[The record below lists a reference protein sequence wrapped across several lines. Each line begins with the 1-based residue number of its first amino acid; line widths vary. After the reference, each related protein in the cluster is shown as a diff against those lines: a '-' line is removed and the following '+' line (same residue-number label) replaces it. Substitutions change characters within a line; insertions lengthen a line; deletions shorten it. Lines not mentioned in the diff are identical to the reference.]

1 MKKRIIVL
9 ALVMLFGF
17 FLASCEKTPEV
28 PTLTSIVISGATDAT
43 LVFEAEFNI
52 LTGVTALGNDGV
64 DYTADITYV
73 TTSTVLAG
81 DVLDTTKTGAHA
93 IRYEVSVSGIVA
105 QTWRYITVNPPQAV
119 EGEMLVNPDFANGT
133 AGWDDPS
140 VVYNGDGSSMTLS
153 VEDGALKAEV
163 VAGSNVW
170 TPRFGQMNVPFEQ
183 DTTYEIS
190 FDAKANVAKTIN
202 LQVGELLSSSPWF
215 TDFKPSQTE
224 HRLITTEWAT
234 YSYKFTMTL
243 DNQRGGVLFELGAIA
258 GVAVNA
264 TVWFDNITIEE
275 STPDVDILAPVFS
288 GVLET
293 VNVLVDGTYDPAAG
307 VTAFDLTD
315 GDVTDDIVITIVDGD
330 GLDVL
335 AVDTSAEG
343 TYVVTYTVEDSLGN
357 SATATTTVNVVGLIF
372 SETNLVANPSFEA
385 ALDETTPEW
394 GLWSQNW
401 GAIPV
406 VVQTLD
412 IVAGTL
418 ALDITGGG
426 DAAWAVQLFQEG
438 YLTLETGKTYRLQF
452 NASAS
457 VARSVSVAIGYG
469 DPWVEF
475 GRSNGIAI
483 TTEEATYEY
492 LFTVN
497 QATHDV
503 KLVFELGSQ
512 TGFADGVVTLYNVV
526 LNELDADPI
535 IMNGDFSDTGWTLW
549 TQNWGAAPTVT
560 QGIVTGQYEMTTD
573 LGGDAGW
580 AIQFN
585 QNDIALENGKTY
597 TFSFDAKASVARDLN
612 VAIFVPAVYTSYF
625 RQDAIMLT
633 TEIVTYSYEFT
644 VTEANHDA
652 LLLSFEMGATASFVA
667 GTVTLD
673 NISLKETVAE
683 APEII
688 VNGTADQ
695 VLYHNFYQEANGTM
709 AYSTD
714 GVIFTIDTIGG
725 AAYVPHYYY
734 LIDALLAGDYTFK
747 ITMKSSVA
755 RDFRFNAILPDAGY
769 ASLLPDTKY
778 DFSLNADETTTITV
792 NFTVEAM
799 LTNVKIELDF
809 GTLGDPLVS
818 LPGTF
823 TLYEILLYPNY

>member
-1 MKKRIIVL
+1 
-9 ALVMLFGF
+9 
-17 FLASCEKTPEV
+17 
-28 PTLTSIVISGATDAT
+28 
-43 LVFEAEFNI
+43 
-52 LTGVTALGNDGV
+52 
-64 DYTADITYV
+64 
-73 TTSTVLAG
+73 
-81 DVLDTTKTGAHA
+81 
-93 IRYEVSVSGIVA
+93 
-105 QTWRYITVNPPQAV
+105 
-119 EGEMLVNPDFANGT
+119 MLVNPDFSNGT

-140 VVYNGDGSSMTLS
+140 VVYNADGSSMTMS

-163 VAGSNVW
+163 VAGANVY

-183 DTTYEIS
+183 GVTYQVS
-190 FDAKANVAKTIN
+190 FEAKSSVEKTIN
-202 LQVGELLSSSPWF
+202 LQVGELLSGAPYF
-215 TDFKPSQTE
+215 TDFKPNQVE
-224 HRLITTEWAT
+224 HRTITTEWAT
-234 YSYKFTMTL
+234 YSYKFTMNL
-243 DNQRGGVLFELGAIA
+243 DNQRGGVLFELGALG
-258 GVAVNA
+258 GVKVDA

-275 STPDVDILAPVFS
+275 STPDVDTLAPVFT

-293 VNVLVDGTYDPAAG
+293 VNVLVDGSYDPATG
-307 VTAFDLTD
+307 VTAYDLTD
-315 GDVTDDIVITIVDGD
+315 GDVTDQIVITIVDGD
-330 GLDVL
+330 GLAVS

-357 SATATTTVNVVGLIF
+357 SDFATTIVNVVGLLF
-372 SETNLVANPSFEA
+372 SDTNLVANPSFEA

-394 GLWSQNW
+394 GLWFQDW
-401 GAIPV
+401 GTAPV

-412 IVAGTL
+412 TVAGTL

-426 DAAWAVQLFQEG
+426 DAAWAVQLSQNG

-452 NASAS
+452 TVSAEA
-457 VARSVSVAIGYG
+457 ARSLSVAIGYG

-512 TGFADGVVTLYNVV
+512 AGFADGVVTFYNVV
-526 LNELDADPI
+526 LNELDAEPI

-560 QGIVTGQYEMTTD
+560 QGIVNGQYEMTTD

-585 QNDIALENGKTY
+585 QADIALENGKTY
-597 TFSFDAKASVARDLN
+597 TFSFDAMATVARDLN
-612 VAIFVPAVYTSYF
+612 ATIFVPGVYTSYF
-625 RQDAIMLT
+625 RQDGIMLT
-633 TEIVTYSYEFT
+633 TEMATYSYEFT
-644 VTEANHDA
+644 VAEADFDA
-652 LLLSFEMGATASFVA
+652 LLLSFEMGATAAFAA
-667 GTVTLD
+667 GTITLD
-673 NISLKETVAE
+673 NISLKENVAE
-683 APEII
+683 AAEII

-695 VLYHNFYQEANGTM
+695 VVYHNFFQEGNGSM

-714 GVIFTIDTIGG
+714 GAIFTVDTLGG

-734 LIDALLAGDYTFK
+734 LIDELLAGDYTVKF
-747 ITMKSSVA
+747 TMKSSVA
-755 RDFRFNAILPDAGY
+755 RDFRFNIILPDAGY

-778 DFSLNADETTTITV
+778 DFALNADEMVTVTIE
-792 NFTVEAM
+792 FTVETM